1 MNNEYLIV
9 NNERKPKVMA
19 NFWDSLI
26 ERYDTQKALEIGG
39 NYLKAQIKTDD
50 NAEREFCREL
60 FSSMCEA
67 RGFSAERTVYPYSF
81 AYAKERGES
90 DLFAASKS
98 ADADCAKSIDKALS
112 DCCYKRD
119 HYNIEGAA
127 LVVLNEY
134 GFDRVNS
141 VVGSQI
147 AAHEYDGRY
156 SNVNKEWAETS
167 GIEDSHRPVLQS
179 HAIII
184 DGFASEIRK
193 LNTELDAQ
201 RFTLPE
207 NFGGDIYDDFD
218 LYRSVIFDDGHGI
231 ALGCSG
237 DNSEF
242 CVTWNFNLVNGERD
256 YTFVHAWD
264 DEAAALTNFKV
275 QTAKYMSAHDVQIC
289 APEIDEQTSA
299 MQMT

>member
-1 MNNEYLIV
+1 V
-9 NNERKPKVMA
+9 NSEQITVNSERKPKVMA
-19 NFWDSLI
+19 KFWDSLI
-26 ERYDTQKALEIGG
+26 GLYDTGKALEIGG

-50 NAEREFCREL
+50 LTERRFCREL

-67 RGFSAERTVYPYSF
+67 REFSAERVVYPYSF
-81 AYAKERGES
+81 AYAKERGEN

-98 ADADCAKSIDKALS
+98 ADADCAESIDKALR

-134 GFDRVNS
+134 GFDCVNS
-141 VVGSQI
+141 VVSSYI
-147 AAHEYDGRY
+147 VAHEYDGRY
-156 SNVNKEWAETS
+156 SAANKEWAGNAEF
-167 GIEDSHRPVLQS
+167 EDSHRPVLQT

-184 DGFASEIRK
+184 DGFATEIRK

-207 NFGGDIYDDFD
+207 NCGGDIYDYFD

-242 CVTWNFNLVNGERD
+242 CVTWDFNLIDGERD

-264 DEAAALTNFKV
+264 DDATALTNFKV
-275 QTAKYMSAHDVQIC
+275 QTAKYMFAHDVQIC
-289 APEIDEQTSA
+289 APEISEQTSA